1 MTTFLLMGVTAAI
14 TWALTNAY
22 WTDRNQTEI
31 TDLWTAF
38 YKEMQQTRTK
48 ERMRIESLR
57 PSEDAYSEPEGPGSR
72 YVRRDQ
78 K

>member
-57 PSEDAYSEPEGPGSR
+57 ASEDAYSESERPGSR
-72 YVRRDQ
+72 YVGRDQ